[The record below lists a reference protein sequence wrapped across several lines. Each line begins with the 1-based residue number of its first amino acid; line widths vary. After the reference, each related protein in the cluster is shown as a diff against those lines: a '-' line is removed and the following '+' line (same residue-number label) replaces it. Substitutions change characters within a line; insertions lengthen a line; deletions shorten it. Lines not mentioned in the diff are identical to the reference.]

1 MREGGEQVYKKT
13 PFFKTT
19 PFTLE
24 HSEMLIGFCSEFLI
38 LILDLSG
45 NDYERA
51 AKPIKIHWISKPIKI
66 HWISAIQPLWR
77 LGFIYLVLQMSRSL
91 I

>member
-13 PFFKTT
+13 PFFKMTL
-19 PFTLE
+19 FTLE
-24 HSEMLIGFCSEFLI
+24 HSEMLIGFCSELLI

-51 AKPIKIHWISKPIKI
+51 AKPIKIHWIS
-66 HWISAIQPLWR
+66 AFQPLWR